1 MIIVT
6 AKPNPA
12 DCESLD
18 RAMDGYVASEFP
30 GLKPATEDIQ
40 LGAFV
45 RSESGE
51 LIGGIRGAVYWD
63 GLEVAV
69 LWVREG
75 DRCNGLGATLL
86 RALETEAKRGGAVI
100 SFLKTV
106 NARRF
111 YERAGYRVY
120 GVLED
125 RPIGSL
131 LFHMKKRLD

>member
-1 MIIVT
+1 
-6 AKPNPA
+6 
-12 DCESLD
+12 
-18 RAMDGYVASEFP
+18 MDGYVASEFP